1 MMRETVDRERARAL
15 MMAALDDEIS
25 EAERAELHTL
35 IAAAPD
41 LDAEWR
47 RLARVKE
54 VTSGLTLQPL
64 PEEMWDRYWTSVYAR
79 LERGLAWVLVSTGA
93 IVLSAYA
100 IWQAVAAFLADTGE
114 PWFVRAAIA
123 ALALGG
129 TILLLSVIRE
139 KFWLS
144 RRDPYQKEIMR

>member
-1 MMRETVDRERARAL
+1 MREPVDRERARAL

-25 EAERAELHTL
+25 ESERAELKTL

-47 RLARVKE
+47 RLTRVKE
-54 VTSGLTLQPL
+54 VTRGMTLQPV
-64 PEEMWDRYWTSVYAR
+64 PEEAWDRYWASVYAR
-79 LERGLAWVLVSTGA
+79 AERGLAWMLVSVSTV
-93 IVLSAYA
+93 VLAAYA
-100 IWQAVAAFLADTGE
+100 VWEAVRAFLADTSE
-114 PWFVRAAIA
+114 PLFVRVAIA

-129 TILLLSVIRE
+129 LILVLSVVRE

-144 RRDPYQKEIMR
+144 RKDPYQKEIIR

>member
-1 MMRETVDRERARAL
+1 MREPIDRERARTL

-25 EAERAELHTL
+25 DGERAELKTL

-64 PEEMWDRYWTSVYAR
+64 PEELWDRYWASVYAR
-79 LERGLAWVLVSTGA
+79 VERGLAWILVSAGA
-93 IVLSAYA
+93 IVITAYA
-100 IWQAVAAFLADTGE
+100 VWQAVTAFFADTGE
-114 PWFVRAAIA
+114 PLFVRVAIA
-123 ALALGG
+123 AVAVGA
-129 TILLLSVIRE
+129 TILLLSVVRE

-144 RRDPYQKEIMR
+144 RRDPYQKEITR

>member
-1 MMRETVDRERARAL
+1 MRKAIDRERARTL

-25 EAERAELHTL
+25 DAERSELKTL

-54 VTSGLTLQPL
+54 VTGGLTLQPL
-64 PEEMWDRYWTSVYAR
+64 PEEMWDRYWASVYVR
-79 LERGLAWVLVSTGA
+79 VERGLAWILVSAGA
-93 IVLSAYA
+93 IVLTAYA
-100 IWQAVAAFLADTGE
+100 VWRAVSAFLADTGE
-114 PWFVRAAIA
+114 PLFVRVSIA
-123 ALALGG
+123 AVAVGG
-129 TILLLSVIRE
+129 TILLLSVARE

-144 RRDPYQKEIMR
+144 RRDPYEKEITR

>member
-1 MMRETVDRERARAL
+1 MREPVDRERARTL

-25 EAERAELHTL
+25 DAERSELKTL

-54 VTSGLTLQPL
+54 VTSGLTLRPL
-64 PEEMWDRYWTSVYAR
+64 PEELWDRYWASVYAR
-79 LERGLAWVLVSTGA
+79 VERGLAWILVSAGA
-93 IVLSAYA
+93 IVLTAYA
-100 IWQAVAAFLADTGE
+100 VWQAVTAVFADTGE
-114 PWFVRAAIA
+114 PLFVRVAIA
-123 ALALGG
+123 AVAVGA
-129 TILLLSVIRE
+129 TILLLSVVRE

-144 RRDPYQKEIMR
+144 RRDPYQKEITR